1 MIALQYL
8 VQQAIGEKVGNLL
21 HNVGTFVAGM
31 AVAFSR
37 GWSMTLVLLA
47 VVPIMA
53 VLGLLFAT
61 VSLIHCALALRAADT
76 T

>member
-1 MIALQYL
+1 MQYL
-8 VQQAIGEKVGNLL
+8 VQQAMGEKVGNLL

-53 VLGLLFAT
+53 ILGLLFAT
-61 VSLIHCALALRAADT
+61 VSCLALSCLVRT
-76 T
+76 SLQ